1 MQEAPRDVGQDPT
14 DRPPAR
20 HASQGTAGGSAERQ
34 LSRRSLWFVSIL
46 GISALILGGIQLQRT
61 LKDPFSLIRTQ
72 TNTAKPEEVALLEL
86 QAKDTDSDGIS
97 DYDELYSFNTSP
109 YIADSDSDSVSD
121 KDEVNRGTDPNC
133 PEGKTCGALIA
144 NTNAAGN
151 VNSETNVNTPAIGGS
166 ATGGNATQLR
176 QALIASGVS
185 KTELDAVDDATLL
198 ASYQTVLAEEAAT
211 NSNTSTAN
219 ASNTNTA
226 PATQLQTL
234 TAPEIRQLLVANG
247 VDANT
252 LAGYDDATLIA
263 VYEQALKE
271 SNSSTPAIGGSA
283 SGGNSN
289 AQ

>member
-1 MQEAPRDVGQDPT
+1 M
-14 DRPPAR
+14 
-20 HASQGTAGGSAERQ
+20 
-34 LSRRSLWFVSIL
+34 
-46 GISALILGGIQLQRT
+46 
-61 LKDPFSLIRTQ
+61 
-72 TNTAKPEEVALLEL
+72 
-86 QAKDTDSDGIS
+86 
-97 DYDELYSFNTSP
+97 
-109 YIADSDSDSVSD
+109 
-121 KDEVNRGTDPNC
+121 
-133 PEGKTCGALIA
+133 
-144 NTNAAGN
+144 
-151 VNSETNVNTPAIGGS
+151 
-166 ATGGNATQLR
+166 
-176 QALIASGVS
+176 
-185 KTELDAVDDATLL
+185 DDATLL